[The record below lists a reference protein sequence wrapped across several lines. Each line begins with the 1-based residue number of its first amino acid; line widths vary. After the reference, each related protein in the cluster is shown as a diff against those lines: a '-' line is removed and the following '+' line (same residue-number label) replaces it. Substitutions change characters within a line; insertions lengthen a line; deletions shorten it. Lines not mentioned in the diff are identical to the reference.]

1 MRRWSLLLSVLLLGS
16 AAWVADAVTVR
27 NVRVD
32 RRGGGLVKEE
42 AVLAFTSLKPG
53 DELNRAALAR
63 DVRAL
68 EKSGRF
74 SYVAADVEQAADGV
88 TVVYTVSSKP
98 RIRTIRVEGA
108 DDIGN
113 RKIREL
119 LELGPGDLVD
129 DATVALKS
137 QKVREHYEKKYYPYA
152 KITWTIDEQPASGTA
167 DLAVRVVEGR
177 RALVKRVVFP
187 GQIPDPG
194 RTRRIVRALFPWA
207 FDWPAF
213 TGHDLR
219 SAMKQRQSNAWSWLT
234 AAGLYKPE
242 DLDADPEL
250 VRRVL
255 MDRGFLDARVGEPV
269 VTNLTAKRLQVLMPV
284 EPGPQYRLGQIDLQ
298 GVSLFPKADVAR
310 VITNRPQDVASLGAL
325 ERTQGAVK
333 DYYGSR
339 GYISSDVRYQLTP
352 RGTAGVVDVALAV
365 SEGKLA
371 HIRDINIRGN
381 TRTKDKVI
389 RRELTVYP
397 GEIFN
402 EVKVRNSERRLR
414 NLGYFSFVN
423 GVPEETPDPEKYDLA
438 LDLEEQKTGQFLVG
452 AGFSSV
458 DDLIGFAELSQGNFD
473 LFNWP
478 PTGGGQKLKLRGTVG
493 TKRRDVELSFVE
505 PWFLDRKLSLG
516 VDLFQR
522 DRRFL
527 SDEYDQR
534 NTGMNLS
541 LGKPLT
547 SFSRV
552 NFIYGLENIDVNNVD
567 TNASDLIKAEEGN
580 QLKSSFTIELVRD
593 SRDSAFVAT
602 RGMRSSLA
610 GTVAGGALG
619 GDVEIYQVEAQVS
632 KYWPLWFDHVLNLRG
647 WTAVVEGYGEGDRV
661 PLFDRLFLGGAR
673 TLRGFKYRQVGPK
686 DETGEPVGGK
696 SGWYATAEY
705 TVPVVEKV
713 RLATF
718 YDLGMV
724 YEDAFQW
731 DGSNYNSDWGF
742 GVRLDFPGF
751 PLRLDYAWPLE
762 ADDFNDRNS
771 GRFQFSIGYVF

>member
-1 MRRWSLLLSVLLLGS
+1 MPRLRRLALILVF
-16 AAWVADAVTVR
+16 AAAVAAADAATVR
-27 NVRVD
+27 GVRVE
-32 RRGGGLVKEE
+32 RRGGGHIEAE
-42 AVLAFTSLKPG
+42 AVLAYTSLKAG
-53 DELNRAALAR
+53 DELSRGALAR

-88 TVVYTVSSKP
+88 VVVYTISSKP

-108 DDIGN
+108 DELGN
-113 RKIREL
+113 RKVREL

-129 DATVALKS
+129 DATVALKA
-137 QKVREHYEKKYYPYA
+137 QKVREQYEKKYYPYA
-152 KITWTIDEQPASGTA
+152 KVTWTIDEQPADGTA
-167 DLAVRVVEGR
+167 DLQVRVEEGR
-177 RALVKRVVFP
+177 RAFVKRVVFP
-187 GQIPDPG
+187 DEIPDPG
-194 RTRRIVRALFPWA
+194 RLTRVMRALFPWA

-219 SAMKQRQSNAWSWLT
+219 RAMKQRQSNFWSWIT
-234 AAGLYKPE
+234 AAGTYKPE
-242 DLDADPEL
+242 DLDGDPEL

-255 MDRGFLDARVGEPV
+255 LDRGFLDARVGEPEV
-269 VTNLTAKRLQVLMPV
+269 RNLSPKRLEVVLPV
-284 EPGPQYRLGQIDLQ
+284 EPGPQYRLGKIDLA
-298 GVSLFPKADVAR
+298 GVKLFAVKDVERA
-310 VITNRPQDVASLGAL
+310 ITNRAQDVASLAAI
-325 ERTQGAVK
+325 ERTQGALK
-333 DYYGSR
+333 DYYGGR
-339 GYISSDVRYQLTP
+339 GYISSDVRYELAPQ
-352 RGTAGVVDVALAV
+352 GTAPVVDVHYAV
-365 SEGKLA
+365 TEGTLA

-397 GEIFN
+397 GEIYN

-423 GVPEETPDPEKYDLA
+423 AVPEETPDPERYDLA
-438 LDLEEQKTGQFLVG
+438 LDVEEQKTGQFLVG

-473 LFNWP
+473 LFGWP

-547 SFSRV
+547 AFTRV
-552 NFIYGLENIDVNNVD
+552 NFIYGLEDIRVFNVD
-567 TNASDLIKAEEGN
+567 TNASDLIKQEEGS

-593 SRDSAFVAT
+593 SRDSSFVAT
-602 RGMRSSLA
+602 RGMRTSLA
-610 GTVAGGALG
+610 GTLAGGALG
-619 GDVEIYQVEAQVS
+619 GDVEIYQIEAQVS

-647 WTAVVEGYGEGDRV
+647 WTSVVEGYGDEDRV

-673 TLRGFKYRQVGPK
+673 TLRGFKYRKVGPK
-686 DETGEPVGGK
+686 DENGEPVGGK
-696 SGWYATAEY
+696 TGWYATAEY

-724 YEDAFQW
+724 YEDAFEW
-731 DGSNYNSDWGF
+731 DAGDYNSDWGF
-742 GVRLDFPGF
+742 GLRLDFPGF

-762 ADDFNDRNS
+762 ADEFNDRSS